1 MVENP
6 KAAPFDQK
14 WREREGEGEGE
25 GGSIKFSREG
35 GVGEREGSGCDYFLY
50 IPSLSSR
57 VRCGWRGA

>member
-14 WREREGEGEGE
+14 WREREREGEGE

-50 IPSLSSR
+50 LL
-57 VRCGWRGA
+57 